1 MASMKD
7 IAERAGVSI
16 ATVSKVLNNQGGI
29 SQETAELIHSIAKEL
44 NYHPNFYARN
54 LKKGASRAIG
64 VITEDLTVFNSSP
77 IVDGIGAYCDDHGY
91 HYFLENMRLD
101 RLKIDPIR
109 DVKKYNEIVRKSI
122 SFMKALQVDGLI
134 YLGCH
139 SHKVLSLPEIDDTH
153 CVFAYCSSSNPNIPS
168 VSYDDNEASFEVANY
183 LINAGHRSIGVITG
197 PLASIHTQNR
207 LIGYQKA
214 LFNNE
219 IPYNPKLT
227 VNGDWGRDSGY
238 ALAKQLIDNGV
249 TAIFAQNDLMAMGV
263 IDYCRK
269 IGIEVGRDLALIG
282 FDDREICTVCRP
294 TLSSVSLPLFE
305 IGQTSAEI
313 LINKIENKPSEL
325 TGEILLECKLIERES
340 SRFVKNNT

>member
-1 MASMKD
+1 MANMKD

-29 SQETAELIHSIAKEL
+29 SQETAEIIQSIAKEL

-54 LKKGASRAIG
+54 LKKGESRAIG

-77 IVDGIGAYCDDHGY
+77 IIDGIGAYCDDHGY

-101 RLKIDPIR
+101 KLKIDPI
-109 DVKKYNEIVRKSI
+109 KNAAKYNEIVRDSI
-122 SFMKALQVDGLI
+122 SFMRAMQVNGLI

-139 SHKVLSLPEIDDTH
+139 SHKVLSLPEINGTH
-153 CVFAYCSSSNPNIPS
+153 CVFAYCSSTEPNIPS
-168 VSYDDNEASFEVANY
+168 VLYDDKKASYEVANY
-183 LINAGHRSIGVITG
+183 LINAGHKVIGVITG
-197 PLASIHTQNR
+197 PLVSIHTQNR
-207 LIGYQKA
+207 LTGYQRA
-214 LFNNE
+214 LFNSG

-227 VNGDWGRDSGY
+227 VHGDWGRDSGY
-238 ALAKQLIDNGV
+238 ILAEQLIDNAV

-282 FDDREICTVCRP
+282 FDDREICTVSRP
-294 TLSSVSLPLFE
+294 ALSTVSLPLFE

-313 LINKIENKPSEL
+313 LINKIENNPSTL

-340 SRFVKNNT
+340 TKFEGS